1 MVPPRLHPKAPRMSL
16 TDILYEAL
24 DSVPGARFAG
34 VVGTDGLSIEMVY
47 ADGDDTYDLGL
58 AELELATIAATVSA
72 ASGRIG
78 SGHVLDL
85 TIETEDLT
93 FMASLIIPGYFA
105 VLALPSDGDIGDA
118 RYTMRELLVRVE
130 DEL

>member
-1 MVPPRLHPKAPRMSL
+1 MSL

-24 DSVPGARFAG
+24 DNVPDARFAG
-34 VVGTDGLSIEMVY
+34 VVGTDGLSIEMAY
-47 ADGDDTYDLGL
+47 ADEGDADDLGL

-78 SGHVLDL
+78 SGHVLDI
-85 TIETEDLT
+85 TIETQDLT
-93 FMASLIIPGYFA
+93 YLASLITPGYFA
-105 VLALPSDGDIGDA
+105 VLALPSDCDLGEA
-118 RYTMRELLVRVE
+118 RYAIRELVTRVE